1 MELVYSSENIERAT
15 KNTCKEIKEK
25 INLLEKKIDNNQKY
39 RNKIIS
45 NKKLTLPPAG
55 INQTRINNSMINW
68 QNSLRN

>member
-25 INLLEKKIDNNQKY
+25 INLLEKTIDDNQKY

-55 INQTRINNSMINW
+55 IQTITNNSMIHW